1 MEFQNRK
8 PKIGIFGM
16 FQNGKSTLINCI
28 LKKKYA
34 AVGGGG
40 MSVTSLNTTYTYGQG
55 KDMAKITYNNGEV
68 KTILLSDFQ
77 VPNISHQSTF
87 RSVNL
92 ILHNDS
98 LMYFDL
104 LDTPG
109 FNANEHDS
117 DIAKSAVDDCD
128 MGILVVRNKGLSQ
141 TEKEIAKMLR
151 NNNVPFVVIMNCF
164 YDNSCYEMWNPSNN
178 QNKIICNNILADL
191 DMIGCSPSQFN
202 KYRLRN
208 IYSVNLIWYWLS
220 IINNDENR
228 TIKLCQKQVRYLWN
242 DLVDEDYSERK
253 LREVSNVNKFIRL
266 FYNYNLSVALIK
278 YPCLKERNNKIRSI
292 LDRELTDSDNCI
304 NHSIAFTI
312 EKIQTKY
319 RIIIDSKEKELKHIN
334 DSILLFY
341 DKCMNANIFMMMKL
355 MREQENH
362 RKRYIQVK
370 KELEMKKQELFSI
383 VKLLN
388 YLKI

>member
-77 VPNISHQSTF
+77 VSNISHQSTF

-164 YDNSCYEMWNPSNN
+164 YDNSCYDMWNPSNN

-228 TIKLCQKQVRYLWN
+228 TIKLCQKQ
-242 DLVDEDYSERK
+242 
-253 LREVSNVNKFIRL
+253 
-266 FYNYNLSVALIK
+266 
-278 YPCLKERNNKIRSI
+278 
-292 LDRELTDSDNCI
+292 
-304 NHSIAFTI
+304 
-312 EKIQTKY
+312 
-319 RIIIDSKEKELKHIN
+319 
-334 DSILLFY
+334 
-341 DKCMNANIFMMMKL
+341 
-355 MREQENH
+355 
-362 RKRYIQVK
+362 
-370 KELEMKKQELFSI
+370 
-383 VKLLN
+383 
-388 YLKI
+388 